1 MVHGFC
7 EKCAGNC
14 CTDFVVY
21 VTHADIK
28 RLKQFT
34 KKVPERFVVPYLDD
48 GRTPYPLV
56 DLDDYGPNLRLG
68 LIRNDDKCVFMDTL
82 NSQIR
87 CTVHSHKPMVCR
99 TYPFSFIESGE
110 LIHVEPY
117 KCPKPIL
124 PVSPEEREQIL
135 LEINQLFNEFDGY
148 EKLTK
153 EWNSSLSNEKRE
165 FEILLN
171 FLLQKGQK

>member
-1 MVHGFC
+1 MVQGFC

-34 KKVPERFVVPYLDD
+34 KKAPERFVVPYSDD

-56 DLDDYGPNLRLG
+56 DLDDYGPNVRLG
-68 LIRNDDKCVFMDTL
+68 LIRNDDKCIFIDTVK
-82 NSQIR
+82 SQIR

-99 TYPFSFIESGE
+99 TYPFSIIESGE
-110 LIHVEPY
+110 LVPITPY
-117 KCPKPIL
+117 KCPEPLL
-124 PVSPEEREQIL
+124 PVSPKEREKIL
-135 LEINQLFNEFDGY
+135 LEIDQLFNEFDAY
-148 EKLTK
+148 VKLVK
-153 EWNSSLSNEKRE
+153 DWNSSTSHRKKV
-165 FEILLN
+165 FEILLK
-171 FLLQKGQK
+171 FLMQRAQ